1 MSAIPP
7 EHGLVL
13 AATLFAIGL
22 AGVLIRRNILF
33 ILLSIE
39 IMLNAAGLAFVLAGA
54 KWYKPGAEPDGQ
66 VMFVLIL
73 AMAAAEVSVGLA
85 LVLRLH
91 QGFKTLDSQ
100 AASRLRG

>member
-1 MSAIPP
+1 MSAIPL

-13 AATLFAIGL
+13 AAAIFAIGL

-39 IMLNAAGLAFVLAGA
+39 IMLNGAGLAFVLAGA
-54 KWYKPGAEPDGQ
+54 RWYKAGAPPDGQ
-66 VMFVLIL
+66 VMFILIL
-73 AMAAAEVSVGLA
+73 SVTAAEVSVGLA
-85 LVLRLH
+85 LVLRLYH
-91 QGFKTLDSQ
+91 GFKTLDSQ